1 MGNFFFHAF
10 PSPILSFQRPMLK
23 TEPALGVGDAAAR
36 ALLRARLSRRFAAAV
51 QAMADGA
58 SRYLRDGAP
67 LW

>member
-1 MGNFFFHAF
+1 
-10 PSPILSFQRPMLK
+10 MLK